1 MLSVMVPVHICLPG
15 AAGSAAIARRLKIRG
30 FISARLVS
38 PNLCALHMQ
47 PEPYD
52 RTRAYAR
59 QAAIRLFRTRQGRNK
74 PAPALLFSRCHEV
87 RGRRASIHD
96 PHATL
101 PVIVGQSE

>member
-38 PNLCALHMQ
+38 PNLCGLQIQ

-59 QAAIRLFRTRQGRNK
+59 QAAIRLFRTVAGRNK
-74 PAPALLFSRCHEV
+74 RASALLFSRCHEV
-87 RGRRASIHD
+87 GGRGARVHNPHD
-96 PHATL
+96 TL
-101 PVIVGQSE
+101 PVIVG